1 MKENNRNEY
10 VREYIKDTYKT
21 VKVYIREEEYPAI
34 VEHMKNKGYTKI
46 SGYIKDLI
54 ENDMQG
60 TTGIHVNHNKGIV
73 AGNIHGDINLKQG

>member
-10 VREYIKDTYKT
+10 VREYIKETYKT
-21 VKVYIREEEYPAI
+21 VKVYIREEDYPAI

-54 ENDMQG
+54 ENDMNG
-60 TTGIHVNHNKGIV
+60 TPEIQVKTNKGIV
-73 AGNIHGDINLKQG
+73 AGTIHGDISMK

>member
-10 VREYIKDTYKT
+10 VREYIKETYKT
-21 VKVYIREEEYPAI
+21 VKVYIREEDYPAI

-54 ENDMQG
+54 ENDMNG
-60 TTGIHVNHNKGIV
+60 TSGIQVKTNKGIV
-73 AGNIHGDINLKQG
+73 AGTIHGDISMK

>member
-10 VREYIKDTYKT
+10 VREYIKETYKT
-21 VKVYIREEEYPAI
+21 VKVYIREEDYPAI

-54 ENDMQG
+54 ENDMNG
-60 TTGIHVNHNKGIV
+60 KPGIQVKTNKGIV
-73 AGNIHGDINLKQG
+73 AGTIHGDISMK

>member
-10 VREYIKDTYKT
+10 VREYIKETYKT
-21 VKVYIREEEYPAI
+21 VKVYIREEDYPAI

-54 ENDMQG
+54 ENDMNG
-60 TTGIHVNHNKGIV
+60 TPGIQVKTNKGIV
-73 AGNIHGDINLKQG
+73 AGTIHGDISMK

>member
-10 VREYIKDTYKT
+10 VREYIKETYKT

-34 VEHMKNKGYTKI
+34 VEHRKNKGYTKI

-54 ENDMQG
+54 ENDMNG
-60 TTGIHVNHNKGIV
+60 TPGIQVKTNKGIV
-73 AGNIHGDINLKQG
+73 AGTIHGDISMK

>member
-10 VREYIKDTYKT
+10 VREYIKETYKT
-21 VKVYIREEEYPAI
+21 VKVYIREEDYPAI

-54 ENDMQG
+54 ENDING
-60 TTGIHVNHNKGIV
+60 TSGIQVKTNKGIV
-73 AGNIHGDINLKQG
+73 AGTIHGDISMK

>member
-10 VREYIKDTYKT
+10 VREFIKETYKT
-21 VKVYIREEEYPAI
+21 VKVYIREEDYPAI

-54 ENDMQG
+54 ENDMNG
-60 TTGIHVNHNKGIV
+60 TSGIQVKTNKGIV
-73 AGNIHGDINLKQG
+73 AGTIHGDISMK